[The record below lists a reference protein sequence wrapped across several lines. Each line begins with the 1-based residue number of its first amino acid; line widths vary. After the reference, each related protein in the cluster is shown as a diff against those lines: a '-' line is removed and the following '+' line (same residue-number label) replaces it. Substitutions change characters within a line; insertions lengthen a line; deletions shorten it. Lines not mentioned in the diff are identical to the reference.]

1 MICVLEIS
9 PKKEAATK
17 TPSPDLK
24 ELRRSISAFLMVTHP
39 EIQLRNF
46 AECYPRNGGG
56 IVVLNNEYAI
66 CIKNK
71 FLSISFHLIK
81 LDKIKVNLLNVNQ
94 TKPKSISRRL
104 QPRVVSLVYICTSDS
119 LTTNTLT

>member
-9 PKKEAATK
+9 PKKEAAPM

-71 FLSISFHLIK
+71 FLSISFNLIK

-94 TKPKSISRRL
+94 TKPKSIGRRL
-104 QPRVVSLVYICTSDS
+104 QSRVVSYFYIN
-119 LTTNTLT
+119 LTV

>member
-1 MICVLEIS
+1 
-9 PKKEAATK
+9 
-17 TPSPDLK
+17 
-24 ELRRSISAFLMVTHP
+24 MVTHP

-46 AECYPRNGGG
+46 VECNPRIGGG

-94 TKPKSISRRL
+94 TKPQGTLAVHNHVLHFWVKIKFTHLLHIQIYTKFTRRSKL
-104 QPRVVSLVYICTSDS
+104 KYIFKLFS
-119 LTTNTLT
+119 